1 MCPTIPAKKAKNI
14 NISLVRKVPSPNSEI
29 SALHAMISDMD
40 KIQNPNSNQPTLT
53 LKDVR
58 GLELGEEIRIWK
70 EVASSEARLTI
81 KVPTPN
87 SEISALYAMISD
99 MDMIQNPNSS
109 AGPGRDYAGIHI

>member
-1 MCPTIPAKKAKNI
+1 
-14 NISLVRKVPSPNSEI
+14 
-29 SALHAMISDMD
+29 MISDMD

-99 MDMIQNPNSS
+99 MDKIQNPNSS